1 MEWYKDVRYCVVFLS
16 NAILIFW
23 FYHHLCKVAKF
34 KDLKDSA
41 SIKNLIERDKK
52 HLWHPLTQ
60 HKTAAEPLAI
70 VKAKDALLWDENGN
84 EYIDGIASWYTA
96 MYGHCNEYITN
107 SITAQMKELDFVMFS
122 GFTHKPAIELSEKL
136 MAILPKNQAKI
147 FFNDNGSTA
156 VEAAIKMTLQY
167 YHNKGEKRDTL
178 IAFEDGFH
186 GDTFGAMSASGLSSY
201 NGPFE
206 DFLLK
211 VERIPVPQENTIAEV
226 LSILENIARNNK
238 CAAFVFEP
246 LVQGA
251 AGMKFHSIEGL
262 DRLIKK
268 CQELDILCVADEIM
282 TGFGKTGKNFASNYL
297 ENKPDVICLSKSLTA
312 GMFPLSI
319 TSCSQKVFDAFLSHE
334 VAKGFFHAHTFSAH
348 PLGCAA
354 AIAGL
359 ELLESEQI
367 LERKSFIANAHKEF
381 VLKIQ
386 NHSKVKDARTIGVI
400 LAVDL
405 NGEIDRYGKSRDKL
419 YQFFMSRGVNLRPL
433 GNTIYMLPP
442 FVITNKQLEKIYET
456 ILELLEV

>member
-1 MEWYKDVRYCVVFLS
+1 M
-16 NAILIFW
+16 
-23 FYHHLCKVAKF
+23 
-34 KDLKDSA
+34 KDLEQ
-41 SIKNLIERDKK
+41 IKNLVERDKK
-52 HLWHPLTQ
+52 YLWHPLTQ
-60 HKTAAEPLAI
+60 HKTAAPPLAI
-70 VKAKDALLWDENGN
+70 VKAEGALIWDEDGN

-107 SITAQMKELDFVMFS
+107 AIAAQMQELDFVMFS

-136 MAILPKNQAKI
+136 VEILPSNQAKI

-156 VEAAIKMTLQY
+156 VEAAIKMALQY

-211 VERIPVPQENTIAEV
+211 VERIPTPQEDTIDAILKQIRTIATTN
-226 LSILENIARNNK
+226 S

-251 AGMKFHSIEGL
+251 AGMKFHSARDL
-262 DRLIKK
+262 DLLIKK

-282 TGFGKTGKNFASNYL
+282 TGFGKTGKNFASDYL
-297 ENKPDVICLSKSLTA
+297 ENKPDIICLSKALTA

-319 TSCSQKVFDAFLSHE
+319 TSCSQRIFDAFLSDK
-334 VAKGFFHAHTFSAH
+334 VTKGFFHAHTFSAH

-354 AIAGL
+354 AIAGIN
-359 ELLESEQI
+359 LLSSDKI
-367 LERKSFIANAHKEF
+367 LERRNYIALEHRKF
-381 VLKIQ
+381 VSKIES
-386 NHSKVKDARTIGVI
+386 HSKVKAARSIGVI
-400 LAVDL
+400 LAIDL
-405 NGEIDRYGKSRDKL
+405 AVKMDRYGKSRDEL

-433 GNTIYMLPP
+433 GNTIYALPP
-442 FVITNKQLEKIYET
+442 YVITNKQLEKIYNS
-456 ILELLEV
+456 ILELLEN